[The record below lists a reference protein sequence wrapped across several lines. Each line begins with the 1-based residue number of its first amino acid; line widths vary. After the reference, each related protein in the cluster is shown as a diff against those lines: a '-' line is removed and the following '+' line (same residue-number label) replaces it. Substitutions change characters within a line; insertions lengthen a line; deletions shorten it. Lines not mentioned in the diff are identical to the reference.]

1 MLKVISKERKTNF
14 LTPSGLR
21 CLSNL
26 PTVNISAGCA
36 HNCVYCYS
44 KGYSI
49 YPGDNFIEVYENM
62 TARIADEIKR
72 KRKKPAAIY
81 FCPSCDP
88 FQPLPEI
95 QHITFEVMK
104 IILENDISVQ
114 FVTKGNISEEIFDL
128 FKKHSSKIAGQ
139 TGLISV
145 DENILNIFEPDAANA
160 FQRVKQLEKLIKIGI
175 KMSVRC
181 DPMVYGI
188 TDTDEQLQNLFSMIA
203 KTGCKEAAVSFL
215 FLRPAITA
223 SLKKNIHDIALLNRL
238 LESFSKTVCLPIGT
252 KNSTGAFLPVENRKS
267 AYEKIGKIAHDF
279 GISTHI
285 CGCKNCDIT
294 SESCYIT
301 RERKGYQPH
310 LFKIA

>member
-1 MLKVISKERKTNF
+1 MLNVNTKKRKTNF

-21 CLSNL
+21 CLANL

-49 YPGDNFIEVYENM
+49 YPGDNFVEVYENM
-62 TARIADEIKR
+62 AARIADELTH
-72 KRKKPAAIY
+72 KRKKPTAIY

-95 QHITFEVMK
+95 QHLTFEVMK
-104 IILENDISVQ
+104 IILENDIDVQ
-114 FVTKGNISEEIFDL
+114 FVTKGKISKEIFDL

-139 TGLISV
+139 IGLISI
-145 DENILNIFEPDAANA
+145 DENILSIFEPNAANLS
-160 FQRVKQLEKLIKIGI
+160 QRINQLKKLIEIGI

-181 DPMVYGI
+181 DPMIHGI
-188 TDTDEQLQNLFSMIA
+188 TDTDEQLQKLFSMIA
-203 KTGCKEAAVSFL
+203 KTGCKEAAISFL

-223 SLKKNIHDIALLNRL
+223 SLKKHITNISLLNKI
-238 LESFSKTVCLPIGT
+238 LEPFSKNVCLSIGI
-252 KNSTGAFLPVENRKS
+252 KNSTGIFLPVEIRKS
-267 AYEKIGKIAHDF
+267 AFEKITKIAHNF
-279 GISTHI
+279 GVALHV

-301 RERKGYQPH
+301 RERENHPSQ
-310 LFKIA
+310 LF